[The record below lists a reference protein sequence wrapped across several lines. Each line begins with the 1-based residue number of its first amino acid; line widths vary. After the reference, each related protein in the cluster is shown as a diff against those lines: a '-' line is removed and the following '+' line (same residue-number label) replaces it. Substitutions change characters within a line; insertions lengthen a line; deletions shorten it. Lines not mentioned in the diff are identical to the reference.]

1 MRIIIKYII
10 FLLVNDFNMN
20 PSQLSRKLKAS
31 TFPETLTIR
40 AHRAISWLKS
50 AEKQEGSLDMKFL
63 SLWIALNATYAVDLN
78 GISSKPEKVKLRD
91 FTSSLVRFDR
101 VRLYNLFWE
110 KYSGPVR
117 VLIENKF
124 VFEKFWEYN
133 RGEIDDYLPAFNK
146 SIATALNCLSKE
158 NIEGLLEIV
167 LERLYTLRN
176 SLVHGGAT
184 YNSKLNRAQLRDACN
199 IMQLLV
205 PIIIDIMLENGD
217 HDWGEIAYPVVRN

>member
-133 RGEIDDYLPAFNK
+133 RGEIEDYLPAFNK

-176 SLVHGGAT
+176 SLVHGGST
-184 YNSKLNRAQLRDACN
+184 YGSKLNRAQLRDACN

-205 PIIIDIMLENGD
+205 PIIIDIMLENSQ
-217 HDWGEIAYPVVRN
+217 HNWGEIAYPVV

>member
-1 MRIIIKYII
+1 
-10 FLLVNDFNMN
+10 LQTN
-20 PSQLSRKLKAS
+20 QLSRKLKTS
-31 TFPETLTIR
+31 QHPETLTIR

-50 AEKQEGSLDMKFL
+50 AERQIDSLDLKFI
-63 SLWIALNATYAVDLN
+63 SLWISLNACYAVDLN
-78 GISSKPEKVKLRD
+78 GISSKPEKAKLRD
-91 FTSSLVRFDR
+91 FTSSLVQFDR
-101 VRLYNLFWE
+101 TRLYNLFWE

-133 RGEIDDYLPAFNK
+133 RGEIEDYLPAFNK
-146 SIATALNCLSKE
+146 SIGTALNCLSKE

-176 SLVHGGAT
+176 QLIHGGAT
-184 YNSKLNRAQLRDACN
+184 YNSKLNRSQLKDACN

-205 PIIIDIMLENGD
+205 PIIIDIMLDNGE
-217 HDWGEIAYPVVRN
+217 HDWGEIAYPVV

>member
-20 PSQLSRKLKAS
+20 PSQLARKLKTS
-31 TFPETLTIR
+31 TLPETLTIR
-40 AHRAISWLKS
+40 LHRAISWLKS

-78 GISSKPEKVKLRD
+78 GISSKPEKAKLRD
-91 FTSSLVRFDR
+91 FTSSLVQFDR
-101 VRLYNLFWE
+101 TRLYNLFWE

-133 RGEIDDYLPAFNK
+133 RGENNDYLYAFNK
-146 SIATALNCLSKE
+146 SIATATNCLSKQ
-158 NIEGLLEIV
+158 NIEGLIEIV

-176 SLVHGGAT
+176 QLIHGGAT
-184 YNSKLNRAQLRDACN
+184 YNSKLNRSQLKDACN

-217 HDWGEIAYPVVRN
+217 HDWGEIAYPVVK

>member
-1 MRIIIKYII
+1 
-10 FLLVNDFNMN
+10 LQTN
-20 PSQLSRKLKAS
+20 QLSRKLKTS
-31 TFPETLTIR
+31 QHPETLTIR

-50 AEKQEGSLDMKFL
+50 AERQEDSLDLKFI
-63 SLWIALNATYAVDLN
+63 SLWISLNACYAVDLN
-78 GISSKPEKVKLRD
+78 GISSKPEKAKLRD
-91 FTSSLVRFDR
+91 FTSSLVQFDR
-101 VRLYNLFWE
+101 TRLYNLFWE

-133 RGEIDDYLPAFNK
+133 RGEIEDYLPAFNK
-146 SIATALNCLSKE
+146 SIGTALNCLSKE

-176 SLVHGGAT
+176 QLIHGGAT
-184 YNSKLNRAQLRDACN
+184 YNSKLNRSQLKDACN

-205 PIIIDIMLENGD
+205 PIIIDIMLDNGE
-217 HDWGEIAYPVVRN
+217 HDWGEIAYPVV

>member
-1 MRIIIKYII
+1 MQT
-10 FLLVNDFNMN
+10 N
-20 PSQLSRKLKAS
+20 QLSRKLKTS
-31 TFPETLTIR
+31 QHPETLTIR

-50 AEKQEGSLDMKFL
+50 AERQIDSLDLKFI
-63 SLWIALNATYAVDLN
+63 SLWISLNACYAVDLN
-78 GISSKPEKVKLRD
+78 GISSKPEKAKLRD
-91 FTSSLVRFDR
+91 FTSSLVQFDR
-101 VRLYNLFWE
+101 TRLYNLFWE

-133 RGEIDDYLPAFNK
+133 RGEMEDYLPAFNK
-146 SIATALNCLSKE
+146 SIGTALNCLSKE

-176 SLVHGGAT
+176 QLIHGGAT
-184 YNSKLNRAQLRDACN
+184 YNSKLNRSQLKDACN

-205 PIIIDIMLENGD
+205 PIIIDIMLDNGE
-217 HDWGEIAYPVVRN
+217 HDWGEIAYPVV